1 MPIIENHNH
10 DRQDITKTQERI
22 SVVYVGLENGGVI
35 IMAMKIPHEGNVNA
49 QGDFLIIAT

>member
-22 SVVYVGLENGGVI
+22 SVVSVGLENGGVI
-35 IMAMKIPHEGNVNA
+35 IMAMKKPHEGNVNA
-49 QGDFLIIAT
+49 QGDF